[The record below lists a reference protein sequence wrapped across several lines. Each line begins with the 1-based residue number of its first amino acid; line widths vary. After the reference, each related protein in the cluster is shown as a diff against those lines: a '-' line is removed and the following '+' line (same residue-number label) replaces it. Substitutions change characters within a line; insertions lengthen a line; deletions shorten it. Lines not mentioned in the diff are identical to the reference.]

1 MWVLVIEDEARLA
14 DLLRRG
20 LESEGFTVDTAY
32 DGANGE
38 DLARVNAYDVVIV
51 DWRLP
56 KRDGRTVVE
65 SLRSDGIS
73 MPIIMLTALDDV
85 EHRVAGLNAGADDY
99 LAKPF
104 SFEELLARIRAI
116 TRRPPLAGQDNAI
129 TLGPLLMNIERR
141 TVSVSGAEI
150 VLRPKEYTLLE
161 VLLRNPEAVLS
172 RSIIAERVWGSVM
185 YVSDNVI
192 DVTVSGLRQKL
203 RDAAG
208 DLVALETVRGV
219 GYRIRARDE

>member
-141 TVSVSGAEI
+141 TVSVSGVEI